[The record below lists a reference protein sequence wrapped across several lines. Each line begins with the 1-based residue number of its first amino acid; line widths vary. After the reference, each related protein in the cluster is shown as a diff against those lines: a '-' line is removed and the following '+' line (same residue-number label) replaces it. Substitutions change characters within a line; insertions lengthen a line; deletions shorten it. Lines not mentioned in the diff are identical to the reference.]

1 MLRYFNNLIFVA
13 KKMNAI
19 TKYIRFFTHDI
30 WELEIST
37 LSRAS
42 RFLVRVGKVIYMV
55 IRGFLKDSCPLRSS
69 ALTYASLLSIV
80 PLLAFSFAMARAFGM
95 DITPLKAFLVENV
108 TLGNEEIGARLFS
121 FVDNIKAGT
130 LGPIALALLVLT
142 VISVMGNIESSFNH
156 IWGVK
161 KARNLWR
168 KFSDYLSVIMV
179 VPIFIV
185 AGVTIGGVLHSNE
198 LFTTVLHFETL
209 QIFFWNSLN
218 KLLICLGFSLLYI
231 FMPNTKV
238 KILPALSGGL
248 LAGLIWQAALWGYI
262 TFQVGFVK
270 YAGIYGALASIP
282 INLIWLY
289 ISWNL
294 VLLGAEIS
302 FAVQNVRTYHGE
314 GSALTRSWAYREL
327 VAINLLVRIGSRF
340 IKGTPPSGAEE
351 LAGDLNVPI
360 RLANQILQQMSTGGL
375 INEVAGEER
384 LYQPA
389 QDLSAITLKM
399 VLDILRNSGG
409 PEVIPPVLLQSPE
422 VCRIENIL
430 KDSLKKSSADLT
442 LEELLIQAKSNKA
455 NFNHEGH
462 EVHEGI

>member
-1 MLRYFNNLIFVA
+1 
-13 KKMNAI
+13 
-19 TKYIRFFTHDI
+19 
-30 WELEIST
+30 
-37 LSRAS
+37 
-42 RFLVRVGKVIYMV
+42 MV

-95 DITPLKAFLVENV
+95 DITPLKSFLVENV

-142 VISVMGNIESSFNH
+142 VISVMGNIEASFNH

-209 QIFFWNSLN
+209 QVFFWNSLN

-231 FMPNTKV
+231 FMPNTRVKV
-238 KILPALSGGL
+238 HAALIGGL
-248 LAGLIWQAALWGYI
+248 VAGLVWQAALWGYI

-270 YAGIYGALASIP
+270 YANIYGALASIP
-282 INLIWLY
+282 INLVWLY
-289 ISWNL
+289 ISWNI

-302 FAVQNVRTYHGE
+302 FAVQNIRTFHGE
-314 GSALTRSWAYREL
+314 ETALSRSWAYQEL
-327 VAINLLVRIGSRF
+327 VALNLLVRIGSRF
-340 IKGTPPSGAEE
+340 LQGKPPGGVEE
-351 LAGDLNVPI
+351 LAGELDVPI
-360 RLANQILQQMSTGGL
+360 RLVNQVLQEMVEGGL
-375 INEVAGEER
+375 INEVSGNQR

-389 QDLSAITLKM
+389 RDLSALTVKTVIE
-399 VLDILRNSGG
+399 VLRNSGG
-409 PEVIPPVLLQSPE
+409 PEIIPPT
-422 VCRIENIL
+422 
-430 KDSLKKSSADLT
+430 LKKSPAVWRIEEILDKSLAEGAADLT
-442 LEELLIQAKSNKA
+442 MEDLLGSASSSAPSFQSS
-455 NFNHEGH
+455 
-462 EVHEGI
+462 